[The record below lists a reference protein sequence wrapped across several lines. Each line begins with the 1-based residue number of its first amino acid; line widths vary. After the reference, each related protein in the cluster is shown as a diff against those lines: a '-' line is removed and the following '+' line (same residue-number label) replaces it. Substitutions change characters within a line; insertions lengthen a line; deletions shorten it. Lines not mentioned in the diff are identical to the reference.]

1 MYLNTLLPLTAKLL
15 NELKSSYLPEKS
27 YLAGGTAI
35 ALQLGH
41 RKSNDLDFFTPT
53 KFSEIAWEEKFKEE
67 LKLKTSQRDWQT
79 IIGNIGSVKFSLFYY
94 SHKLI
99 EKLVSWNGIFLASLP
114 DLAAIKLDTVISRGA
129 KRDLIDIYFLTKK
142 YSLPKLFT
150 FYEQKYGNFSD
161 REIMIKKALVYF
173 DDADR
178 DEDPQMLVN
187 VGWKTVKKS
196 LLDFVKISG

>member
-1 MYLNTLLPLTAKLL
+1 MYLNTVSPLTAKLL
-15 NELKSSYLPEKS
+15 NELRPSHLPEKS

-53 KFSEIAWEEKFKEE
+53 KFSEIAWEEKLKEE
-67 LKLKTSQRDWQT
+67 LKLKTNQRDWQT

-129 KRDLIDIYFLTKK
+129 KRDLTDIYFLVKK
-142 YSLPKLFT
+142 YSMSKLFT
-150 FYEQKYGNFSD
+150 FYERKYGNFSD

-173 DDADR
+173 DDADK
-178 DEDPQMLVN
+178 DEDPQMLVG
-187 VGWKTVKKS
+187 VDWKTIKKG
-196 LLDFVKISG
+196 LLLNVIS